1 MGRSSWLLLPLALL
15 AVGLNLQPLQLFFD
29 QQLMLGSSLAVLALL
44 LLGWRGIAV
53 GLSAYWVTW
62 HSWGHPFE
70 LINGTTWL
78 LVVQLFLSRFNG
90 GPAQRGN
97 GRLVLVTVAYWLLV
111 GLPAEWLWFR
121 LAMGINPTEALGLGL
136 KELVTAVLNASLGL
150 LLFQG
155 LQLLNPRQRRRGLPM
170 RGLTFSAL
178 LLAITVPG
186 LLICLVVSNQLSH
199 QALLTHREAMQG
211 FGREVAALGRLAPV
225 PPRLAGIAV
234 QVQRPGSAAFSSD
247 ANLFSQLASTYAS
260 ERRPGG
266 QVDGMALLVP
276 RQPLPRLLANQ
287 RAYWQTQLRRGD
299 QRITVVQPA
308 ADLIHSLAFDDLLPS
323 FGVVAA
329 LLVGGALVSEGVGSL
344 INRELGWLLAGLAPQ
359 AGQPQRHGGSRS
371 FIRELALIQ
380 KAMRRSNLAQQR
392 ANTRYRNFFNLPLV
406 GTAITSVSKGW
417 VEVNDATCAIL
428 GRSREQLFQSTW
440 AELTHPDDLAADEAQ
455 FARMLRREIDGYQLE
470 KRFIRPDGTVVHT
483 LLAGG
488 CGPIGSQPV
497 DLCYVNIID
506 ISERKQVEA
515 ELAAATA
522 REARNEVQRRQV
534 LEQKLKT
541 SLTAAA
547 VSHEIQQPL
556 ASILLNCRLALQS
569 LDALPQAEVPA
580 ELQRRLQALTADG
593 DRVTMTMERMRMLL
607 RNVETEHASVDLA
620 SCIHN
625 ALVFA
630 RSELQHQRVQLNSA
644 GLEQPCPL
652 QGDSAQLQ
660 IAVIN
665 LIRNAIQALEAQ
677 SPASRRLQVQLQ
689 RHAQLVAIVVADSG
703 RGFPAG
709 YSSDTS
715 WEMLK
720 STKATGMG
728 LGLFLAQTAAAN
740 HRGTL
745 RIGRSATLGGAEV
758 VIELPLRAAAAAGSQ
773 LQGHADAVADSDRW
787 ALPGEAFGST
797 E

>member
-15 AVGLNLQPLQLFFD
+15 AVGLNLQPPQVFFD

-44 LLGWRGIAV
+44 LLGWRGLAV
-53 GLSAYWVTW
+53 GVAGYLVTW

-70 LINGTTWL
+70 LINGVAWL
-78 LVVQLFLSRFNG
+78 LALQLFLSRFNG
-90 GPAQRGN
+90 GPVQRGN
-97 GRLVLVTVAYWLLV
+97 GRLVLATVAYWLLI

-121 LAMGINPTEALGLGL
+121 LAMGINATEALGLGL

-150 LLFQG
+150 VLFQA
-155 LQLLNPRQRRRGLPM
+155 LQLLSPHQRRRGLPM

-186 LLICLVVSNQLSH
+186 LLICLVVSSQLST

-211 FGREVAALGRLAPV
+211 LGRDVAQLGRLGPV
-225 PPRLAGIAV
+225 PPRLTGIAV
-234 QVQRPGSAAFSSD
+234 QVQQPGAATFSSD
-247 ANLFSQLASTYAS
+247 ADLFRRLASAYVI
-260 ERRPGG
+260 ERRPRG
-266 QVDGMALLVP
+266 QVDDMVLLVP
-276 RQPLPRLLANQ
+276 RQPLPWLQANQ
-287 RAYWQTQLRRGD
+287 RSYWQTRLRRGD

-308 ADLIHSLAFDDLLPS
+308 TALIHALAFDDLLPS

-329 LLVGGALVSEGVGSL
+329 LLVAGALISEGVGSL
-344 INRELGWLLAGLAPQ
+344 FSRELERLLAGLARQAGLPQ
-359 AGQPQRHGGSRS
+359 AHGGSHS
-371 FIRELALIQ
+371 FIRELALLER
-380 KAMRRSNLAQQR
+380 AMRRSTLELQR

-417 VEVNDATCAIL
+417 VEVNDITCAML
-428 GRSREQLFQSTW
+428 GRSREQLFQTTW
-440 AELTHPDDLAADEAQ
+440 AEITHPDDLAADEAQ

-522 REARNEVQRRQV
+522 REARNEEQRRRL

-569 LDALPQAEVPA
+569 LEALPAAVVPA
-580 ELQRRLQALTADG
+580 ELKRRLQALTADG
-593 DRVTMTMERMRMLL
+593 DRVTTTMERMRMLL
-607 RNVETEHASVDLA
+607 RNVETEHATIDLA
-620 SCIHN
+620 ASVHS

-630 RSELQHQRVQLNSA
+630 RSELQQQHVQLSSA

-660 IAVIN
+660 IAVVN
-665 LIRNAIQALEAQ
+665 LIRNAIQAMEAQ
-677 SPASRRLQVQLQ
+677 PPASRRLLVQLRRQ
-689 RHAQLVAIVVADSG
+689 AETVAVVVADSG
-703 RGFPAG
+703 PGFPAG
-709 YSSDTS
+709 TSSAVS
-715 WEMLK
+715 WEVLK
-720 STKATGMG
+720 STKAAGMG
-728 LGLFLAQTAAAN
+728 LGLFLAHTAATN

-745 RIGRSATLGGAEV
+745 RLGCSTALGGAEV
-758 VIELPLRAAAAAGSQ
+758 VIELP
-773 LQGHADAVADSDRW
+773 VDRQ
-787 ALPGEAFGST
+787 PNQQQET
-797 E
+797 TD